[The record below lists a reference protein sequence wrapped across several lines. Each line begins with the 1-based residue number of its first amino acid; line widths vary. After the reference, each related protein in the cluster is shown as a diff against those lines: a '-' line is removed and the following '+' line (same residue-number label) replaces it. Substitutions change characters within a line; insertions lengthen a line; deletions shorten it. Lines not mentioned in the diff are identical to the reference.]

1 MKKITSMH
9 LFAGAVILA
18 LACGCAMAS
27 KKSHD
32 AATARNLATFNALVK
47 VLEENYVD
55 TIRTDEAFRQAI
67 GAMLSTVDPYT
78 EYYSADD
85 AEQVLRMTT
94 GEYGGIGSFIL
105 ERDSATYISFPYEN
119 SPAAR
124 AGLLPGD
131 KILFVDSI
139 DVSSKYYPNVTKL
152 LRGTPG
158 TDVKVRIARPFVG
171 PDSIMDIT
179 VHRAKLQE
187 PSVPYFGK
195 VDGNTGYIALTSFI
209 TKSPEEVRAALT
221 DLLADPEVRQ
231 LVLDLRGNGGGLV
244 ESAVEILGLFLP
256 KGTEVLSTQG
266 SDRRP
271 GKTYRTRHDPIVPAS
286 MPLAVLIDGGSASAA
301 EITAGALQDLDRAV
315 LVGSRSFGKGL
326 VQTTLPLPF
335 DGMLKVTV
343 AKYLLPTGR
352 LIQALDYSRRN
363 PDGSV
368 ARTPDSLT
376 NIFKTRAGRIVRD
389 GGGLTPDSVVNW
401 AVPSSLLYQLVT
413 DHKIFDYAN
422 RYYATSPR
430 IEDPYAF
437 RITDSIYADFS
448 STLDPKSFTYKNGA
462 EPLLRQLR
470 EAARTEGLE
479 SEEATAAIAAVDS
492 LFSPMLERDLRLRRE
507 EITQYLEEEILGRYH
522 YNRGKQI
529 AMLRRDPALK
539 VAEAI
544 LSGPRYKEMLKP

>member
-1 MKKITSMH
+1 MKKPTPIHT
-9 LFAGAVILA
+9 LAALLLLAVV
-18 LACGCAMAS
+18 CGCAMAS
-27 KKSHD
+27 KNSHD
-32 AATARNLATFNALVK
+32 AATARNLTTFNALVK

-55 TIRTDEAFRQAI
+55 TIRTDEAFREAI

-85 AEQVLRMTT
+85 AEQLLRMTT

-105 ERDSATYISFPYEN
+105 ERDSATFISFPYEN
-119 SPAAR
+119 SPAAK
-124 AGLLPGD
+124 AGLRAGD
-131 KILFVDSI
+131 KILFVDSV
-139 DVSSKYYPNVTKL
+139 DVSSRYYPNVTKL

-158 TDVKVRIARPFVG
+158 TDVRVRVARPFVG
-171 PDSIMDIT
+171 PDSILDIT

-195 VDGNTGYIALTSFI
+195 VSDHTGYIALTSFI
-209 TKSPEEVRAALT
+209 TKSPEEVRNAVKS
-221 DLLADPEVRQ
+221 LLEDPEVSR

-271 GKTYRTRHDPIVPAS
+271 GKTYRTRHEPIVPES

-301 EITAGALQDLDRAV
+301 EITAGALQDLDRAI

-326 VQTTLPLPF
+326 VQSTLPLPF

-343 AKYLLPTGR
+343 AKYLLPSGR

-376 NIFKTRAGRIVRD
+376 NVFKTRAGRIVRD
-389 GGGLTPDSVVNW
+389 GGGLTPDSIVEW
-401 AVPSSLLYQLVT
+401 PLPSSLLYQLVT

-422 RYYATSPR
+422 RYFATSKPV
-430 IEDPYAF
+430 EDPYAF
-437 RITDSIYADFS
+437 FVSDSIYADFS
-448 STLDPKSFTYKNGA
+448 ATLDPTGFKYKNSA
-462 EPLLRQLR
+462 EPLLGKLR
-470 EAARTEGLE
+470 DAARTEGLE
-479 SEEATAAIAAVDS
+479 SEQASEALAAVDS
-492 LFSPMLERDLRLRRE
+492 LFSPNLQRDLRLRRE
-507 EITQYLEEEILGRYH
+507 EISQYIEEEILGRYH

-539 VAEAI
+539 AAEAL
-544 LSGPRYKEMLKP
+544 LSSPRYKEILSK